1 VKIDARRPLPSACGP
16 ARGGREE
23 RAMPATIIDGRL
35 EADRLRARVAADA
48 ARLTA
53 TLGRPPALAV
63 VRVGEDPASAIY
75 VRTKIRQC
83 GEAGIR
89 SVEILLPATTGEDEL
104 LATVARL
111 NADDAIDGI
120 LVQLPLPRHVP
131 VDGVLEAIDP
141 RKDVDGF
148 HPLNVGRLASGRPGL
163 VPCTPLGC
171 LRLAQTVAPSLGGM
185 TCVVLG
191 RSTIVGRPAAAL
203 FVLADCTTTLAHS
216 KTRDLPGVCRT
227 ADILVVAIGRPELVR
242 GDWVKP
248 GAIVLDVGI
257 NRVPGENGTSKIVG
271 DVAYAEAAAVA
282 GAITPVPGGAGPM
295 TVAVL
300 LENTVRCARLR
311 SEGEAALP
319 ALA

>member
-1 VKIDARRPLPSACGP
+1 
-16 ARGGREE
+16 
-23 RAMPATIIDGRL
+23 MPAMIIDGRL

-48 ARLTA
+48 ARLTD
-53 TLGRPPALAV
+53 TLRRPPALAV

-89 SVEILLPATTGEDEL
+89 SVEIPLPATTTEHEL

-111 NADDAIDGI
+111 NADDTIDGI
-120 LVQLPLPRHVP
+120 LVQLPLPPHVP
-131 VDGVLEAIDP
+131 VDRVLEAIDP
-141 RKDVDGF
+141 HKDVDGF
-148 HPLNVGRLASGRPGL
+148 HPVNVGRLASGRPGL

-171 LRLAQTVAPSLGGM
+171 LRLAQTLVPSLAGM
-185 TCVVLG
+185 ACVVVG

-203 FVLADCTTTLAHS
+203 FTLADCTTTIAHS
-216 KTRDLPGVCRT
+216 KTRDLLGVCRG
-227 ADILVVAIGRPELVR
+227 ADVLVVAIGRPEFVR

-257 NRVPGENGTSKIVG
+257 NRVPGEDGKSKIVG
-271 DVAYAEAAAVA
+271 DVAYAEAAEVA

-300 LENTVRCARLR
+300 LENTLRCARLR
-311 SEGEAALP
+311 QGGEAALP